1 MLHAVTTSDS
11 KLYWIVISNY
21 EMASSSGTVAENS
34 TQNANSEG
42 SNPIAGEK
50 TVISF
55 LRLRCI
61 NGTARFL
68 IFH

>member
-42 SNPIAGEK
+42 SNPIAGIGKEN
-50 TVISF
+50 SHFF
-55 LRLRCI
+55 LKVEMY
-61 NGTARFL
+61 
-68 IFH
+68 